1 MPRRRDI
8 KIKEH
13 TSPYKYRELVN
24 FCLQYEEKK
33 AEIDY
38 SIPPISSDG
47 MPHGTDISDPTY
59 KRAERNAKLKADVEL
74 IEQTAIQTDSV
85 LYPYILKS
93 VTCGTA
99 YQYLDAPIGRR
110 QFYEIRKRFFQLLA
124 EKR

>member
-74 IEQTAIQTDSV
+74 IEQTAMEADPM
-85 LYPYILKS
+85 LYPYILKN
-93 VTCGTA
+93 VTCGIA
-99 YQYLDAPIGRR
+99 YQYLDVPVSSGT
-110 QFYEIRKRFFQLLA
+110 FYESRRRFFSLLA
-124 EKR
+124 KKR